1 MKTIVLFLSL
11 LLCGATYAQEKK
23 NNKKEETETKT
34 VKVKTEKGTV
44 EKKVQ
49 VKTTEESDIELIEN
63 PDHYENMT
71 RVDTPTK
78 VTKTLSIDYDDDP
91 FYDTTEQTQ
100 YFTYDGTTYGF
111 EPTERGFAVSKKD
124 GAEANNMAKAR
135 LSSISRFY
143 LVEMG
148 EHQGVGY
155 FKDNGN
161 FVVEYFDKDTNS
173 MTVKEYQS
181 IKQ

>member
-1 MKTIVLFLSL
+1 MKTIVLILSL
-11 LLCGATYAQEKK
+11 LLCGASYGQQKK
-23 NNKKEETETKT
+23 NDRKEETETKT
-34 VKVKTEKGTV
+34 VKVKSEKGTI
-44 EKKVQ
+44 ENKVK
-49 VKTTEESDIELIEN
+49 VTTTEESDIELVEN

-78 VTKTLSIDYDDDP
+78 VTKTLSIDFDDDP

-100 YFTYDGTTYGF
+100 YFTYNGVTYGF
-111 EPTERGFAVSKKD
+111 QPNERGFAMSKKD
-124 GAEANNMAKAR
+124 GEGNMAKAR

-148 EHQGVGY
+148 DHQGVGY

-161 FVVEYFDKDTNS
+161 FVVEYFDKNTNS
-173 MTVKEYQS
+173 MTVREYQS
-181 IKQ
+181 IEQ